1 MGNDVIPEIEEAT
14 EPRSRGPVFRLL
26 SSALI
31 ALLVLGVLGGLTAV
45 FGWQRQPLFSF
56 LGLLAGAAIAIATL
70 GSARRRELTGLV
82 LGAIT
87 LPMIAVYLGGVAATD
102 PDIYAVYSNSL
113 APFLLHATG
122 AALGCLWISR
132 RWRRARRPADS
143 ADTSPAPEGSEP

>member
-1 MGNDVIPEIEEAT
+1 MGNDVIPEIEEPT
-14 EPRSRGPVFRLL
+14 EPRSRGPVSRLL
-26 SSALI
+26 RSALI
-31 ALLVLGVLGGLTAV
+31 ALLVLGVLGSLTVV
-45 FGWQRQPLFSF
+45 FGWHRQPLFSF

-70 GSARRRELTGLV
+70 GSPRRRELTALV

-87 LPMIAVYLGGVAATD
+87 LPVIAIYVGRVAATA
-102 PDIYAVYSNSL
+102 PDAYAAYSNSL

-132 RWRRARRPADS
+132 WWRRSGRPADS